1 MEEKIK
7 YITESNVASINVS
20 ELDTDWYNEL
30 GIDIENESANT
41 IFKGNRTADG
51 FPINIDRL
59 IDIFTKHKKNGATH
73 VSIEHDSDHYG
84 YVMDMIKFS
93 ESTTEEIL
101 EYDNNQ
107 PRLIRTIEDY
117 SGIPAGS
124 KFNATKCDGYYT
136 GVWSSMAGTYTIT
149 IPTEVCEEV

>member
-20 ELDTDWYNEL
+20 ELDMDFYVEL
-30 GIDIENESANT
+30 GIDIETESANT

-51 FPINIDRL
+51 FPININRL
-59 IDIFTKHKKNGATH
+59 IDIFTKYKKKGATH

-101 EYDNNQ
+101 EYDDSQ
-107 PRLIRTIEDY
+107 PRPVRTINDY

-136 GVWSSMAGTYTIT
+136 GVWTSMAGTYTIT
-149 IPTEVCEEV
+149 IPTEICEEV